1 MSGFIP
7 EHVINRVRD
16 SVDIV
21 DLISRYL
28 SLKKTGSSFKAL
40 CPFHK
45 EKTPSFNVSPSRQ
58 IFKCFGCGKG
68 GNCFHFLMEMEGM
81 SFPEAVRTLARDV
94 GVEVPERTRSEV
106 DEAAK
111 DVRTKLYDAN
121 RRAAAFFT
129 RMLQASSGDSARDYL
144 EQRGI
149 NQEMVERCGL
159 GYAPDSWD
167 ALLTAAGTAGFRPDD
182 LAAAGL
188 VIKREDGTGYY
199 DRFRDRLMF
208 PIFDTQDRVV
218 GFGARALGDDQVKY
232 LNTPET
238 PVFNKGRQL
247 YGLNW
252 ARPAIVKHNRAAVV
266 EGYTDVIMAHQH
278 GCEAVVATLGTALT
292 RSHIRLLRRFA
303 ERIDVVFD
311 ADTAGQLAAE
321 RSMELFL
328 GEGAGALVAA
338 GFDVRIA
345 TVEGGKDP
353 CDLIVD
359 QGAEAFQRTLDA
371 AVDVFTKKIEIAAER
386 HETDTIE
393 GKTKAVDDV
402 LELVARIPNAVGREL
417 RVDAVSELISRRF
430 GLVDRVVRA
439 RLAQIERRTRRGSPA
454 EDEPRRAP
462 TLESPAES
470 TLLEAALASPQTLAT
485 VVEQLEPSDFENA
498 KLRQLFEAMRH
509 HYERAGAVNAS
520 QLLSN
525 LADADLA
532 SLVAGAAQGPAR
544 PGLEQTA
551 PDCIRALLKRR
562 KRRRMNEIKDELS
575 RARASG
581 DETRAN
587 ELSIQYLNL
596 QREVL
601 AS

>member
-1 MSGFIP
+1 M
-7 EHVINRVRD
+7 
-16 SVDIV
+16 
-21 DLISRYL
+21 DLVSRYL
-28 SLKKTGSSFKAL
+28 SLKKTGASFKAL

-94 GVEVPERTRSEV
+94 GVAVPEPTRSEV
-106 DEAAK
+106 DEAARGA
-111 DVRTKLYDAN
+111 RTRLYDAN
-121 RRAAAFFT
+121 RRAAAFFA
-129 RMLQASSGDSARDYL
+129 RMLEASSGDSARDYV

-149 NQEMVERCGL
+149 NQEMVERCRL

-167 ALLTAAGTAGFRPDD
+167 ALLTAAGTAGFGPDD

-199 DRFRDRLMF
+199 DRFRNRLMF
-208 PIFDTQDRVV
+208 PIFDTQDRVI
-218 GFGARALGDDQVKY
+218 GFGARALGDDDVKY

-252 ARPAIVKHNRAAVV
+252 ARPAIVKQSRAAVV

-278 GCEAVVATLGTALT
+278 GCGAVVATLGTALT

-303 ERIDVVFD
+303 ERVDVVFD
-311 ADTAGQLAAE
+311 ADPAGQLAAE

-371 AVDVFTKKIEIAAER
+371 GVDVFTKKIEIASAR
-386 HETDTIE
+386 HGTDTIE
-393 GKTKAVDDV
+393 GKTKAVDEV

-417 RVDAVSELISRRF
+417 RVDAVGEMISRRF
-430 GLVDRVVRA
+430 RLADRAVRA
-439 RLAQIERRTRRGSPA
+439 RLAQIERRTRGRSQAEEAPHPAPAPENPA
-454 EDEPRRAP
+454 ELR
-462 TLESPAES
+462 
-470 TLLEAALASPQTLAT
+470 LLEAALASPQTLAT
-485 VVEQLEPSDFENA
+485 VVEQLEPADFETA
-498 KLRQLFEAMRH
+498 KLRQLFEALQD

-532 SLVAGAAQGPAR
+532 SLVAGAAEGPAR
-544 PGLEQTA
+544 PGLEETA
-551 PDCIRALLKRR
+551 ADCIRALLKRR
-562 KRRRMNEIKDELS
+562 KRRRMNEIEEELN

-581 DETRAN
+581 DETRAD